1 MNFGWEFNH
10 LGMMVLDKEKIL
22 SHYQTIGVGVSVG
35 PQPLMPYIEGEGE
48 ITFFKELEGN
58 PISHKYKTGGAH
70 NFNDGQSQIGNCQL
84 EVYPMHPGP
93 GMFISRYLEKKGDG
107 INHIAFNSK
116 NIEKDTK
123 YFLDLGCELVFNV
136 TINGKTVENYIDTR
150 LHGDLMISLRPPADE
165 WEKSWRRNNESH
177 PLVNKWKFL
186 GLGVCVKDINAASN
200 YYSHLGF
207 EKLSEIEDFKDWKIS
222 SQRFFQSGVIFELI
236 EAEEKSI
243 YSDSFEK
250 RGDGV
255 AEITFAVTDLI
266 REIDLLGKKNVET
279 LHISKDNKMASIASG
294 NVGNILI
301 KLIQDN

>member
-10 LGMMVLDKEKIL
+10 LGMMVLDKDKIL

-48 ITFFKELEGN
+48 ITFFRELEGN

-116 NIEKDTK
+116 DIEKDTK

-207 EKLSEIEDFKDWKIS
+207 EKLSEVEDVKDWKIS

-279 LHISKDNKMASIASG
+279 LHISKDKKMASIASG

>member
-116 NIEKDTK
+116 DIEKDTK

-186 GLGVCVKDINAASN
+186 GLGVCVKDINTASN

-236 EAEEKSI
+236 EAEQKSI
-243 YSDSFEK
+243 YLDSFEK

-255 AEITFAVTDLI
+255 AEITFSVTDLI

-301 KLIQDN
+301 KLIQEN